1 MNGNI
6 WVQLQHCLDVLQW
19 VLLHCYTLAAGTT
32 WAEGGLD
39 FISLN
44 GKRLETV
51 LVDGVKTKETNLE
64 DTLEISIGHD
74 WSWHGESLFVV

>member
-1 MNGNI
+1 MVINLFLGACLLGGALLNGNI

-19 VLLHCYTLAAGTT
+19 VLLHCNTLAAGTA

-44 GKRLETV
+44 GKRLEAV
-51 LVDGVKTKETNLE
+51 LIDYRQ
-64 DTLEISIGHD
+64 S
-74 WSWHGESLFVV
+74 